1 MLMKRY
7 CNILLCATILGIQ
20 LPVDAQPQKMLA
32 STTQKRGAIMDTAT
46 WQAFDLGDYTFER
59 RLPLTVKL
67 PVTTKLKKETEQDGL
82 YYYMHL
88 NQRLMF
94 NVLKVFNEGTTVTE
108 SMAETRKILGTLKQY
123 GMGYKLLIDEP
134 EVFLLAVNS
143 KKSPAR
149 FHMLVVY
156 INNPGEGV
164 HYRFENVAFGR
175 PDIYSD
181 AEWIQMARSLET
193 SKVQ

>member
-1 MLMKRY
+1 MLKKY
-7 CNILLCATILGIQ
+7 YYVLLFTSLLVIQ
-20 LPVDAQPQKMLA
+20 LPVNAQQEKLA
-32 STTQKRGAIMDTAT
+32 STAQKRGATMDTAT
-46 WQAFDLGDYTFER
+46 WQAFDLAAYTFER

-67 PVTTKLKKETEQDGL
+67 PATTTLKKETEQDGL

-88 NQRLMF
+88 NQRLIF
-94 NVLKVFNEGTTVTE
+94 NVLKVFNEGETVAE
-108 SMAETRKILGTLKQY
+108 SMANARKILGTLKQY

-134 EVFLLAVNS
+134 GVFLFAVNA

-156 INNPGEGV
+156 INNSGEGV
-164 HYRFENVAFGR
+164 HYRFENVSFGR

-181 AEWIQMARSLET
+181 AEWIQMARSLQA